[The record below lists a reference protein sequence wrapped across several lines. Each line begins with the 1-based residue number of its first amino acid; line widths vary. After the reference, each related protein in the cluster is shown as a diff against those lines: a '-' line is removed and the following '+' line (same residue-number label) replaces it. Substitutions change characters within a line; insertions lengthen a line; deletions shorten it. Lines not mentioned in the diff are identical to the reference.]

1 MRKFSKSLKFAI
13 QGLFEVFT
21 TQRNFKIQTT
31 FALLAFILAIILN
44 LDESQILWISLA
56 IFMVLILETIN
67 TLVEKMMDLM
77 HPEYNAIVG
86 IIKDLGAAAVLIA
99 ATFSIVVAAVIF
111 GGKMFNWPPKY
122 GIIIG
127 ILFILFIIIGSILKK
142 GRDNNG

>member
-142 GRDNNG
+142 REG